1 MLLFCRFLLVYCHH
15 IVAISKKEIPPPVR
29 PGRASQGGCG
39 GLLQGSAEEE
49 LPGLQTVPLAED
61 LVPVGEDPPRL
72 ELGLQLLVGTL
83 GPFQGGAAAGLHQL
97 AQGADQDKG
106 PVFGEQDV
114 LGIVGG
120 PSGLAVG
127 QLLGELGEDSLQG
140 LLPLEG
146 LGDPLLVPAQKVGVG
161 LLPGC
166 LLYTS
171 GFFSYRIT
179 YRSNASADQRR
190 PCRGGLAPTDP
201 IRGGTP
207 CWI

>member
-106 PVFGEQDV
+106 PVFGEQDA

-127 QLLGELGEDSLQG
+127 QLLGELGEGSLQG

-146 LGDPLLVPAQKVGVG
+146 LGDPLLVPAQKVGIG
-161 LLPGC
+161 LLPGLQLC
-166 LLYTS
+166 LGLFPAQAVGAVDELVVLHQKVVGAPPEGAGPN
-171 GFFSYRIT
+171 GF
-179 YRSNASADQRR
+179 
-190 PCRGGLAPTDP
+190 
-201 IRGGTP
+201 
-207 CWI
+207 

>member
-29 PGRASQGGCG
+29 PGRASQGGSG

-83 GPFQGGAAAGLHQL
+83 EGPQGGAAAGLHQL

-127 QLLGELGEDSLQG
+127 QLLGELGEGVLQG

-146 LGDPLLVPAQKVGVG
+146 LGDPLLVPAQKVGIG
-161 LLPGC
+161 LLPA
-166 LLYTS
+166 S
-171 GFFSYRIT
+171 SSAWDFSR
-179 YRSNASADQRR
+179 RR
-190 PCRGGLAPTDP
+190 P
-201 IRGGTP
+201 
-207 CWI
+207 